1 MTLNT
6 TESQRAVGAQGRHA
20 DALAQGR
27 FELPRC
33 ATCGAV
39 HFPPRVMCP
48 HCAGTGFEWVASRGR
63 GIVHAAT
70 TVRRRSDA
78 GGDLGVC
85 LIDLDEGVRLMSR
98 VEGLAQQ
105 EVHNGLRVVARPLLP
120 GTDALL
126 VFERDP
132 EVLS

>member
-1 MTLNT
+1 MTSIAI
-6 TESQRAVGAQGRHA
+6 ESQRAVGAQGRYA

-33 ATCGAV
+33 AACGAV

-48 HCAGTGFEWVASRGR
+48 HCAGTGFEWLVSRGR
-63 GIVHAAT
+63 GVVHAAT
-70 TVRRRSDA
+70 TVRRRPDA

-98 VEGLAQQ
+98 VEGLAPH
-105 EVHNGLRVVARPLLP
+105 EVRIGLRVVARPLLP
-120 GTDALL
+120 GADALL
-126 VFERDP
+126 VFAPDP
-132 EVLS
+132 EVQS